1 MTAKSVSPT
10 SVTDI
15 SPACTA
21 RRECCQMADRPGGK
35 IADQGL
41 GRPVPG
47 SMPARLV
54 HPVTDCFRRSGI
66 LSGARGHTHA
76 DMTASPRKP
85 LAVNLVQANIAPLDG
100 KESGAPWKG

>member
-1 MTAKSVSPT
+1 MLRTEGMLS
-10 SVTDI
+10 DG
-15 SPACTA
+15 
-21 RRECCQMADRPGGK
+21 DRPGGK

-66 LSGARGHTHA
+66 LVVHGGILMPT
-76 DMTASPRKP
+76 
-85 LAVNLVQANIAPLDG
+85 
-100 KESGAPWKG
+100 